1 MALRLSSAAR
11 LASPDFGNIEQLGQ
25 DIGSLSARRRQRG
38 MLTDLLGPALD
49 PMATP
54 EQLRQ
59 SVSSA
64 LQIGERELASQ
75 IAARLSA
82 EEQAAQL
89 EKGRANLET
98 AAIAKARR
106 DGAGE
111 GVIAGLKGMS
121 AEDLRT
127 YLTTPK
133 AREILTGTPGTRFFE
148 KTDEGALTEVARVP
162 FKPEPTKAPKID
174 IREMNGKFYV
184 FRDGVPDPQPYDTE
198 DAADKE
204 LKRIRAT
211 EGVIVKATSVI
222 NSADKAIQLL
232 DSRAEGVD
240 EIFKALA
247 PFVDGQPIVGGFAS
261 ILEAVPGTAARDLL
275 GYLTTIK
282 SNVGFDQLLDIKG
295 LGGTLGQV
303 SNIENIL
310 LQSTLASL
318 DTGQT
323 PETLREN
330 LKLIMGLYSSI
341 QAKARF
347 GADSDITEWGGF
359 VQWDNKQFANYWEQ
373 IGGSVEKTGNN
384 AFKIKVPKGPG
395 QEKERYVIITPQN

>member
-1 MALRLSSAAR
+1 
-11 LASPDFGNIEQLGQ
+11 
-25 DIGSLSARRRQRG
+25 
-38 MLTDLLGPALD
+38 
-49 PMATP
+49 
-54 EQLRQ
+54 
-59 SVSSA
+59 
-64 LQIGERELASQ
+64 
-75 IAARLSA
+75 
-82 EEQAAQL
+82 
-89 EKGRANLET
+89 
-98 AAIAKARR
+98 
-106 DGAGE
+106 
-111 GVIAGLKGMS
+111 
-121 AEDLRT
+121 
-127 YLTTPK
+127 
-133 AREILTGTPGTRFFE
+133 
-148 KTDEGALTEVARVP
+148 
-162 FKPEPTKAPKID
+162 
-174 IREMNGKFYV
+174 MNGKFYV
-184 FRDGVPDPQPYDTE
+184 FKDGVPDPQPYDTE

-330 LKLIMGLYSSI
+330 LNLIMGLYSSI

-373 IGGSVEKTGNN
+373 IGGSVEKTGKN